1 MKTARLP
8 PFFATPLSDNVT
20 MKHTTITC
28 QDRLGTNTRRGNGT
42 QRRVIF
48 SQAAAAA
55 AAAAAARALLV
66 LVVAQ
71 AYAAALAAALPAV
84 VQHAAQAMGQAG
96 AVSAE
101 ETEPAVGLSSA
112 PARKRALF

>member
-55 AAAAAARALLV
+55 AAAVRALLV

-112 PARKRALF
+112 PARTRALF

>member
-42 QRRVIF
+42 KRRVIF

-55 AAAAAARALLV
+55 AVRALLV

>member
-55 AAAAAARALLV
+55 VRALLV

-101 ETEPAVGLSSA
+101 ETEPWAAVGLSSA
-112 PARKRALF
+112 PARKRPLF

>member
-1 MKTARLP
+1 
-8 PFFATPLSDNVT
+8 
-20 MKHTTITC
+20 
-28 QDRLGTNTRRGNGT
+28 
-42 QRRVIF
+42 VIF

-55 AAAAAARALLV
+55 VRALLV

-101 ETEPAVGLSSA
+101 ETGEPWAAVGLSSSA

>member
-55 AAAAAARALLV
+55 AAAAVRALLV

>member
-55 AAAAAARALLV
+55 AAVRALLV